1 MKKGL
6 YIFFIATL
14 CFFWQLSSSSAQ
26 ELTPPQ
32 DVSITNET
40 TINTEQL
47 EFSPT
52 FYEDGIVFVT
62 TTSVADKATVDKRI
76 DKNIMSIFVARR
88 GLDGILTKPEIFA
101 KELTSPYHE
110 GPLCFDRTAEN
121 VFFTRNNFNNGK
133 KGKAKDGVTKL
144 KIYTSQKAN
153 GKWAAVRE
161 MPFNSDEYD
170 VCHPSIN
177 VDGDRIYYASNRPGG
192 YGGMDLYYSQKINGQ
207 WGQPV
212 NLGPSINTDKNEIF
226 PFIHADGTLFFASN
240 GHGSIGGLDIFYS
253 RGKGDVWSAPESLG
267 APFNTAADDFG
278 VIVDRDK
285 KNGYFTS
292 SRPGGKGGDD
302 IYSFTT
308 ADGKRIAEDPAL
320 LAANKP
326 NQVTIFVADR
336 ITSNEIEG
344 AKISCVSLADITAPD
359 LVTDNEGAVINLQS
373 SGSNS
378 GVLSALNKSNITAVT
393 DKEGKVTFK
402 FLKAKDYLCNVT
414 KNGYQT
420 KQVVYKKDDA
430 RPEFMILLDK
440 LGDRIAM
447 NGVLRDKKGKP
458 IPGAVVTILD
468 EKTGEVQTVTTD
480 LQGNYTF
487 YANPE
492 SNYQV
497 TGSKDNYLTSATR
510 VSTVGVNPKNRKTMD
525 VPLEMAEVS
534 SPISVGKT
542 YELRNIYYNFNDAT
556 LRPDAKKDLDA
567 LATVMKQYPD
577 IEIELAS
584 HTDSRGSSSANQTL
598 SQRRADNVVSY
609 LASKGISRNR
619 MKAVGYGESQLR
631 NQCAD
636 GVACSETEHQYNRRT
651 EFKITKSNQDIE
663 FVYVDKASGAVVA
676 TRDENLRGEFC
687 VIAGSFNVE
696 SNAQTQL
703 SKIIGLGY
711 SSATIVKPDNL
722 PYNRIC
728 VNTFSSFREAR
739 ALSKQLKSSHNV
751 ASFVLK
757 N

>member
-144 KIYTSQKAN
+144 KIYTSQKTN
-153 GKWAAVRE
+153 GKWASVRE

-207 WGQPV
+207 WGQPT
-212 NLGPSINTDKNEIF
+212 NLGPSVNTDRNEIF

-308 ADGKRIAEDPAL
+308 ADGKRIAEDPAI

-393 DKEGKVTFK
+393 DKEGKVVFK
-402 FLKAKDYLCNVT
+402 FLRAKDYLCNVT
-414 KNGYQT
+414 KTGYQT

-525 VPLEMAEVS
+525 VQLEMAEVS

-598 SQRRADNVVSY
+598 SQLRADNVVSY

-619 MKAVGYGESQLR
+619 VKAVGYGESQLR

-696 SNAQTQL
+696 SNAQAQL